1 MGSQLNILYS
11 SSTKLFCTLFC
22 KSMVSMKLTP
32 CIVVGLAIMTGIQ
45 GDTIMG
51 MEGEENYMEKKI
63 MNDLTHLLKDIPNF
77 RVKRSSQ
84 CVSLQK
90 ESTKCMEDATIEYM
104 TYMMGEE
111 DSRPDFHARK
121 TCNFVTAAAEDCVT
135 KLMETCKPPGGDQA
149 FIKAKDESIM
159 NLLEVADEQDIN
171 FDPQKCPITKEYVDR
186 KAGRNVSSGRNRSAG
201 SGHSDSK
208 SLAASLVLIFLS
220 SAIVFGG

>member
-1 MGSQLNILYS
+1 
-11 SSTKLFCTLFC
+11 
-22 KSMVSMKLTP
+22 MKLTP
-32 CIVVGLAIMTGIQ
+32 CLVVGLAIMTGIQ
-45 GDTIMG
+45 GNTIMG

-63 MNDLTHLLKDIPNF
+63 MNDLTHLLEDIPHF

-104 TYMMGEE
+104 TYMMGEG

-149 FIKAKDESIM
+149 FIKAKDESIK
-159 NLLEVADEQDIN
+159 NLLKVADEQDIN

-208 SLAASLVLIFLS
+208 SLAASLVLVIVS
-220 SAIVFGG
+220 SGIVFRG

>member
-1 MGSQLNILYS
+1 MGSQLYILYS
-11 SSTKLFCTLFC
+11 SSTKQFCTLFC
-22 KSMVSMKLTP
+22 KSMVIMKLTP
-32 CIVVGLAIMTGIQ
+32 CLVVGFAIMTGIQ
-45 GDTIMG
+45 GKTIMG

-63 MNDLTHLLKDIPNF
+63 THLLEDIPNF
-77 RVKRSSQ
+77 RVKRSSR

-90 ESTKCMEDATIEYM
+90 ESTQCVEDATIEYM

-149 FIKAKDESIM
+149 FIKAKDESIK
-159 NLLEVADEQDIN
+159 NLLKVADEQDIN

-186 KAGRNVSSGRNRSAG
+186 KAGRNVSSGRNRSSG

-208 SLAASLVLIFLS
+208 SLAASLVLIIVS
-220 SAIVFGG
+220 SGIVFRG